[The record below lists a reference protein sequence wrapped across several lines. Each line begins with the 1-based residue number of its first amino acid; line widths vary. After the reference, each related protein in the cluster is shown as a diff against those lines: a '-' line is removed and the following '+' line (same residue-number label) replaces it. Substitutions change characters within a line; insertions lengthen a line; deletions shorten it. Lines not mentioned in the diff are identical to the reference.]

1 MAFFPIAILIVF
13 LLMYLL
19 RTRRTR
25 MCRWRRR
32 GKTDWRCAACG
43 AVAITGD
50 DKQPR
55 VCLRKDI

>member
-1 MAFFPIAILIVF
+1 MALFPIAILIVV

-32 GKTDWRCAACG
+32 GDKDWRCAACG
-43 AVAITGD
+43 AVAVTGD
-50 DKQPR
+50 QKMPR
-55 VCLRKDI
+55 ICLRNQ